1 MCRYIL
7 KAYKIDTVYSSPL
20 SMAYD
25 TVKGV
30 AKELGLIVHK
40 EDDLRELN
48 LGKREGLSYG
58 ERFKIGIFGKI
69 LKSPLHSA
77 II

>member
-1 MCRYIL
+1 
-7 KAYKIDTVYSSPL
+7 
-20 SMAYD
+20 MAYD

-48 LGKREGLSYG
+48 LGKREGSYYG
-58 ERFKIGIFGKI
+58 ERKI
-69 LKSPLHSA
+69 
-77 II
+77 